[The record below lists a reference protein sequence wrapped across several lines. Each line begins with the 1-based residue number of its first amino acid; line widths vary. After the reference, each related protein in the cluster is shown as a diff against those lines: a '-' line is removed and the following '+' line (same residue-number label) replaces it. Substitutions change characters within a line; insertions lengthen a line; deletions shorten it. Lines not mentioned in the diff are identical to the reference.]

1 MTDKKGKAKVDESI
15 LDAANKIW
23 MAGLGAVQTAEK
35 EGSKL
40 FKSLVDK
47 GVDFQNVRREVSQ
60 KQLEK
65 ISSIVKGGV
74 GSVKGKIE
82 DITQQKEGVWD
93 KLNIEQTFT
102 SVMKTLGVA
111 TKKEID
117 SLNRKIDA
125 LSKAVGEMKPPPAK
139 TAAKKAPAR
148 KAPVKKAAPKAAP
161 KAEAPKEA
169 K

>member
-1 MTDKKGKAKVDESI
+1 MSDKKEKTKVDESI

-47 GVDFQNVRREVSQ
+47 GTDFQAMRREISQ
-60 KQLEK
+60 QQLDK
-65 ISSIVKGGV
+65 IGRIVKGGV
-74 GSVKGKIE
+74 GSVKGKID
-82 DITQQKEGVWD
+82 DITQQKENVWD
-93 KLNIEQTFT
+93 KLKIEQAIS
-102 SVMKTLGVA
+102 SVMKTFGVV

-125 LSKAVGEMKPPPAK
+125 LSKAVGDMKPRAEK
-139 TAAKKAPAR
+139 KAAKKAPAK
-148 KAPVKKAAPKAAP
+148 KAAGRKAAPKAA
-161 KAEAPKEA
+161 APK
-169 K
+169 